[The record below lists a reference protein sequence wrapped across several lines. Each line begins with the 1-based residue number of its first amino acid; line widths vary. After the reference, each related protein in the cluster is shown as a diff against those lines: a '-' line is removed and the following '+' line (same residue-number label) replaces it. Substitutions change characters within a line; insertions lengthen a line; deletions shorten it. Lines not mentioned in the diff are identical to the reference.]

1 MVTDVIEE
9 EEAFQAY
16 AEQRRYASTLGRNCV
31 GSASTRR
38 REAERENMKGFK
50 GNISRF
56 VSVSSISNVNVF
68 RYRAHLALFNL
79 VRIVPNRIR
88 VLFLPTYV

>member
-1 MVTDVIEE
+1 
-9 EEAFQAY
+9 
-16 AEQRRYASTLGRNCV
+16 
-31 GSASTRR
+31 
-38 REAERENMKGFK
+38 MKGFK

-56 VSVSSISNVNVF
+56 VSVSSISHVNVF
-68 RYRAHLALFNL
+68 RYGAHITLFNL